1 MGWYNKFMDKLKTQL
16 RRFSYF
22 TKKDFLTIHNIA
34 TAAAIIL
41 GLVFTYNAVTATT
54 RNWQLEQ
61 KLKERTLESAKL
73 QIEVDTLT
81 LEKQYFNTDEYQEI
95 MARKKQNK
103 MLPGETMVILPDNT
117 EKARTKYTDK
127 DNKTEQKRSN
137 FEEWLDFLFG

>member
-1 MGWYNKFMDKLKTQL
+1 MEKLKTQL
-16 RRFSYF
+16 RRLSYF
-22 TKKDFLTIHNIA
+22 TKKDFLTIHNVA
-34 TAAAIIL
+34 TVGAIIL

-73 QIEVDTLT
+73 EIEVETLT
-81 LEKQYFNTDEYQEI
+81 LEKQYYNTEEYQEI

-103 MLPGETMVILPDNT
+103 MLPGETMVILPNNS
-117 EKARTKYTDK
+117 EKAKNKYSES
-127 DNKTEQKRSN
+127 DNKAEKKRSN

>member
-1 MGWYNKFMDKLKTQL
+1 MLMDKVKTQL
-16 RRFSYF
+16 RRLSYF
-22 TKKDFLTIHNIA
+22 TKRDFLTVHNIA
-34 TAAAIIL
+34 TAGAIIL

-81 LEKQYFNTDEYQEI
+81 LEKQYYNTDEYQEI

-103 MLPGETMVILPDNT
+103 MLEGETMVILPNNSQ
-117 EKARTKYTDK
+117 KAKTKYQEVDEPT
-127 DNKTEQKRSN
+127 NQERSN
-137 FEEWLDFLFG
+137 FEEWLDFLFS

>member
-1 MGWYNKFMDKLKTQL
+1 MDKLRTSL
-16 RRFSYF
+16 RRFGYF

-34 TAAAIIL
+34 TAGAIIL

-73 QIEVDTLT
+73 EIEVETLT

-103 MLPGETMVILPDNT
+103 MLPGETMVILPNNS
-117 EKARTKYTDK
+117 EKANDRSAQSAKGAAVYRHYDITKTK
-127 DNKTEQKRSN
+127 IVV
-137 FEEWLDFLFG
+137 FENRNL

>member
-1 MGWYNKFMDKLKTQL
+1 MEKLKTQL
-16 RRFSYF
+16 RRLSYF
-22 TKKDFLTIHNIA
+22 TKKDFLTIHNVA
-34 TAAAIIL
+34 TVGAIIL

-73 QIEVDTLT
+73 EIEVETLT
-81 LEKQYFNTDEYQEI
+81 LEKQYYNTEEYQEI

-103 MLPGETMVILPDNT
+103 MLPGETMVILPNNS
-117 EKARTKYTDK
+117 EKAKNKYSEN
-127 DNKTEQKRSN
+127 DNKAEKKRSN

>member
-1 MGWYNKFMDKLKTQL
+1 MDKVKTQL
-16 RRFSYF
+16 RRLSYF
-22 TKKDFLTIHNIA
+22 TKRDFLTVHNIA

-61 KLKERTLESAKL
+61 KLKERSLESAKL

-81 LEKQYFNTDEYQEI
+81 LEKQYYNTDEYQEI

-103 MLPGETMVILPDNT
+103 MLEGETMVILPNNT
-117 EKARTKYTDK
+117 EKAKTKYSDI
-127 DNKTEQKRSN
+127 DNKTDQERSN
-137 FEEWLDFLFG
+137 FEEWLDFLFS

>member
-1 MGWYNKFMDKLKTQL
+1 MLMEKIKTQL
-16 RRFSYF
+16 RRLGYY
-22 TKKDFLTIHNIA
+22 TKKDFLTVHNIA

-41 GLVFTYNAVTATT
+41 GLIFTYNAVTATT

-73 QIEVDTLT
+73 EIEVQTLK
-81 LEKQYFNTDEYQEI
+81 LQKQYYNTDEYQEI

-103 MLPGETMVILPDNT
+103 MLPGEKMVILPSNS
-117 EKARTKYTDK
+117 EKAINKYADI
-127 DNKTEQKRSN
+127 DSGTEVKRSN

>member
-1 MGWYNKFMDKLKTQL
+1 MLMDKVKTQL
-16 RRFSYF
+16 RRLSYF
-22 TKKDFLTIHNIA
+22 TKRDFLTVHNIA

-61 KLKERTLESAKL
+61 KLKERSLESARL

-81 LEKQYFNTDEYQEI
+81 LEKQYYNTDEYQEI

-103 MLPGETMVILPDNT
+103 MLEGETMVVLPNNT
-117 EKARTKYTDK
+117 EKAKTKYSDI
-127 DNKTEQKRSN
+127 DNKTDQKRSN
-137 FEEWLDFLFG
+137 FEEWLDFLFS